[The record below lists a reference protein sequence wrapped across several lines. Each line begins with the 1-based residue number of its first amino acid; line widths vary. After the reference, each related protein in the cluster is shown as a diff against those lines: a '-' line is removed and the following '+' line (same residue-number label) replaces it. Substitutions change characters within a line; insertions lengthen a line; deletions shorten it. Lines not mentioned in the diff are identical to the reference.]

1 MEALREGIGLRGYG
15 QKDPK
20 QEYKKE
26 GFVIFG
32 EMMGNIGR
40 NVCEKLFHMQVQR
53 EEAPRRRGPQRQP
66 QPGGRSAPRRTDR
79 IGRRRRAARRRS
91 GDGNGGRRTRA
102 SRCAATSP
110 KSGRNDPCPCGS
122 GKKYKKCH
130 GAVATV

>member
-32 EMMGNIGR
+32 EMMGSIGR

-53 EEAPRRRGPQRQP
+53 DDGPRQRRRQRGAP
-66 QPGGRSAPRRTDR
+66 AAAPARRGARSN
-79 IGRRRRAARRRS
+79 RAAAPSRAPPS
-91 GDGNGGRRTRA
+91 GDGNGAG
-102 SRCAATSP
+102 
-110 KSGRNDPCPCGS
+110 
-122 GKKYKKCH
+122 
-130 GAVATV
+130 

>member
-32 EMMGNIGR
+32 EMMGSIGR

-53 EEAPRRRGPQRQP
+53 DEARDAGAAAAA
-66 QPGGRSAPRRTDR
+66 RSRAAHAAAAHGR
-79 IGRRRRAARRRS
+79 IGRRRRAARRERRRQA
-91 GDGNGGRRTRA
+91 GAGRGKPMRRDQ
-102 SRCAATSP
+102 P
-110 KSGRNDPCPCGS
+110 KVGRNDPCPCGS

>member
-32 EMMGNIGR
+32 EMMGVIGR
-40 NVCEKLFHMQVQR
+40 NVCQKVFHMQVQR
-53 EEAPRRRGPQRQP
+53 EAPAPARPRPVRKTIESGGGAPEAQTQGQAA
-66 QPGGRSAPRRTDR
+66 GEDDAKAPIRRTD
-79 IGRRRRAARRRS
+79 
-91 GDGNGGRRTRA
+91 
-102 SRCAATSP
+102 P
-110 KSGRNDPCPCGS
+110 KVGRNDPCPCGS

-130 GAVATV
+130 GAQAA

>member
-32 EMMGNIGR
+32 EMMGIIGR

-53 EEAPRRRGPQRQP
+53 EESRAPRAPRPRQR
-66 QPGGRSAPRRTDR
+66 RSASSRAQRARRR
-79 IGRRRRAARRRS
+79 RVGRRRRAARRE
-91 GDGNGGRRTRA
+91 RRRQ
-102 SRCAATSP
+102 AAPGEAKPVRRDQP
-110 KSGRNDPCPCGS
+110 KVGRNDPCPCGS